1 MGAGSA
7 GWCPTGRCP
16 ASSQK
21 NRGWDKAGQPGSKR
35 VKQDSLSRVKRAL
48 TRLRLATRGIALQPI
63 RKIGAIRV
71 KTSFRPFPDQKSEI
85 NPDTHIGVKNQKC
98 FHLCCALSSSAR
110 LGVCAPRQPL
120 SGLFPS
126 TNPDD
131 LPSGQLPA
139 FRLRNAHR
147 ANKVSH
153 ACRLS
158 NCGCRPDVTPT
169 SHL

>member
-85 NPDTHIGVKNQKC
+85 KNQKC
-98 FHLCCALSSSAR
+98 LHFALFRPEYFRPSSCRRHISNPKSPPCQISKAFFERPRIAITIQKMELVSTVCRGHDCSALKLKLLNR
-110 LGVCAPRQPL
+110 PR
-120 SGLFPS
+120 
-126 TNPDD
+126 
-131 LPSGQLPA
+131 
-139 FRLRNAHR
+139 
-147 ANKVSH
+147 
-153 ACRLS
+153 
-158 NCGCRPDVTPT
+158 
-169 SHL
+169 